1 MIPALIIAVGGL
13 IAAYPYISNEIYKNR
28 ASSVITSS
36 EKSISSTSQK
46 KLDEIRRQADK
57 YNSELVNR
65 VGVLHDPFDT
75 DVIKKAPKGYESQLS
90 VNGSPVMGEIVI
102 PQIDVKLPIYHGT
115 SQTVLEAGCG
125 HLEGTS
131 LPVGGKSTNSV
142 ITGHT
147 GLRNKKLFTDLELL
161 SVGDVFYIRVLGER
175 LCYRV
180 CEINVVLPE
189 DTGKLSIRD
198 GEDLCTLVTCTP
210 YGVNDHRLLVTGKRC
225 SDNAVSETTTKKR
238 RTSQWM
244 REYETCIIIGLFL
257 SLLLVVTDR
266 IIRNKNGRKK
276 KKGRDSA

>member
-102 PQIDVKLPIYHGT
+102 PRNVTDGVRGRVWPLR
-115 SQTVLEAGCG
+115 G
-125 HLEGTS
+125 HLTS
-131 LPVGGKSTNSV
+131 
-142 ITGHT
+142 
-147 GLRNKKLFTDLELL
+147 R
-161 SVGDVFYIRVLGER
+161 
-175 LCYRV
+175 
-180 CEINVVLPE
+180 
-189 DTGKLSIRD
+189 
-198 GEDLCTLVTCTP
+198 
-210 YGVNDHRLLVTGKRC
+210 
-225 SDNAVSETTTKKR
+225 
-238 RTSQWM
+238 
-244 REYETCIIIGLFL
+244 
-257 SLLLVVTDR
+257 
-266 IIRNKNGRKK
+266 GRKK
-276 KKGRDSA
+276 HQQCHNGTHGA

>member
-102 PQIDVKLPIYHGT
+102 PRIDVKLPIYHGT
-115 SQTVLEAGCG
+115 SQTVLEAGCAQLRG
-125 HLEGTS
+125 HLTS
-131 LPVGGKSTNSV
+131 
-142 ITGHT
+142 
-147 GLRNKKLFTDLELL
+147 R
-161 SVGDVFYIRVLGER
+161 
-175 LCYRV
+175 
-180 CEINVVLPE
+180 
-189 DTGKLSIRD
+189 
-198 GEDLCTLVTCTP
+198 
-210 YGVNDHRLLVTGKRC
+210 
-225 SDNAVSETTTKKR
+225 
-238 RTSQWM
+238 
-244 REYETCIIIGLFL
+244 
-257 SLLLVVTDR
+257 
-266 IIRNKNGRKK
+266 GRKK
-276 KKGRDSA
+276 HQQCHNGTHGA